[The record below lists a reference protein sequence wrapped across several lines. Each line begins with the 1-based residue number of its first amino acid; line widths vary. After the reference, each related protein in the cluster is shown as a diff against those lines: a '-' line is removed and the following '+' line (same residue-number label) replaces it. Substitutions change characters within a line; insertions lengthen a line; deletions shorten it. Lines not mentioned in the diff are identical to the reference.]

1 MEKRCFVFFKSLFAL
16 LIIGF
21 FASCSNVFKQSAS
34 VTFSIPEE
42 VVRMAVQQ
50 SRSAIYRSEDE
61 IDQETDTAK
70 DDENETDTEDN
81 LENGMMVIS
90 VEVTGDYTA
99 KKEEKFSLK
108 DLYEKIQNED
118 ESSPSDAEVLKEG
131 IEFIFD
137 DIKPGS
143 SVFAV
148 AQVELVYEGEQPAS
162 YIIYKG
168 SSERLTVVAGDSNL
182 LTVVLKS
189 PASIKCIPVLWL
201 ETEKDS
207 GKYEQLKEDFSI
219 YAISYSEFDSQEQI
233 NKNIETQLQYWKVLL
248 NLTDYTYNK
257 YELTDIT
264 VNADGEQVRYVN
276 IYLNKTAAKKSD
288 YTVEFYFQTE
298 EDSAEYQIDAAKTYT
313 DEFNIESGDYNE
325 FLKSVMATVYEGYQF
340 NNEKSQFPT
349 AADYISGKPLVIKL
363 YFDLKPIEELDSV
376 SGGFVKE
383 HSEYGEF
390 TLKFYS
396 NATYTVTS
404 SEFGV
409 FAKGRIITD
418 LVEGASDS
426 VSYLEETDCLDIAS
440 KELVPAKNAARITF
454 DGKAETFTY
463 SSSNGVSVVFGAYVI
478 NFTFNLD
485 GGKWTDEKA
494 SNKVSVI
501 LPLEKTYKLP
511 EKSAVAKEGYDFVGW
526 TPCSED
532 GTWLDTKKDGDAVEP
547 LIYTE
552 ITSASVPYA
561 YYKAVWTAKDVEHKA
576 TVQFLTLNEDGK
588 SYEEIKDYTE
598 EVSVTR
604 KYDVPEAEWFKAL
617 EDEVQKVYKDFKLE
631 KAVENPEY
639 FGEATAEWNKDK
651 TVYEVKF
658 DRLSCVYS
666 FYADEDSKEAFAELS
681 GFYGTDVDFTKLTLP
696 VKDGYEL
703 SGWVV
708 SVVKEKEESESV
720 KIDGSDLSNSDYAK
734 YPAVSKIT
742 FIAQWQNAKAG
753 FKVEMEKIQIDGT
766 EYQLTATTDSGKII
780 FTAPEGF
787 DSYSWSINGTAN
799 TEKTREL
806 TVPTT
811 SSNNGGI
818 YQVVCVLKK
827 DAKTYSLDGTVTV
840 VSDGTSSLANGS
852 VEIELA
858 HVTDS
863 VGAAALKYDPDDEKT
878 GVYRFTVAQALKAAD
893 GTELTPDSYLWAVD
907 ASPIEDCDGPTFNFA
922 TENLNAGVYN
932 ITCTVKTKELDY
944 AFILSAKVTVEK

>member
-1 MEKRCFVFFKSLFAL
+1 ML
-16 LIIGF
+16 
-21 FASCSNVFKQSAS
+21 S
-34 VTFSIPEE
+34 V
-42 VVRMAVQQ
+42 
-50 SRSAIYRSEDE
+50 
-61 IDQETDTAK
+61 
-70 DDENETDTEDN
+70 
-81 LENGMMVIS
+81 
-90 VEVTGDYTA
+90 
-99 KKEEKFSLK
+99 
-108 DLYEKIQNED
+108 
-118 ESSPSDAEVLKEG
+118 
-131 IEFIFD
+131 
-137 DIKPGS
+137 
-143 SVFAV
+143 
-148 AQVELVYEGEQPAS
+148 
-162 YIIYKG
+162 
-168 SSERLTVVAGDSNL
+168 
-182 LTVVLKS
+182 
-189 PASIKCIPVLWL
+189 
-201 ETEKDS
+201 
-207 GKYEQLKEDFSI
+207 
-219 YAISYSEFDSQEQI
+219 
-233 NKNIETQLQYWKVLL
+233 
-248 NLTDYTYNK
+248 TDYTYNK

-264 VNADGEQVRYVN
+264 VNAAGEQVRYVK

-298 EDSAEYQIDAAKTYT
+298 EDSAEYQINAAKTYT
-313 DEFNIESGDYNE
+313 GEFNIESGDYNE

-363 YFDLKPIEELDSV
+363 YYDIKPVEETSSV

-396 NATYTVTS
+396 NATYTVTGS
-404 SEFGV
+404 KLGV
-409 FAKGRIITD
+409 FAKGLIT
-418 LVEGASDS
+418 VATAENASDS
-426 VSYLEETDCLDIAS
+426 YYLEETECLDIAS
-440 KELVPAKNAARITF
+440 KELVTAKNAARITF
-454 DGKAETFTY
+454 DGTAETFTY

-511 EKSAVAKEGYDFVGW
+511 EKSAVTKEGYDFAGW

-532 GTWLDTKKDGDAVEP
+532 GIWLDTKKDGDAVEP
-547 LIYTE
+547 VIYTE

-561 YYKAVWTAKDVEHKA
+561 YYKAIWTAKDVEHKA

-588 SYEEIKDYTE
+588 TYEELKDYTE
-598 EVSVTR
+598 EVSVTC
-604 KYDVPEAEWFKAL
+604 KYDVLETEWFKAL
-617 EDEVQKVYKDFKLE
+617 EDEVQKVYKEFNLE

-708 SVVKEKEESESV
+708 SVVKEKEESEPV

-734 YPAVSKIT
+734 YPLNAKVK
-742 FIAQWQNAKAG
+742 FVAQWQNAKAG

-766 EYQLTATTDSGKII
+766 EYQLTAATDSGKII

-799 TEKTREL
+799 TEKTSEL

-827 DAKTYSLDGTVTV
+827 GTKTYSLDGTVTV

-852 VEIELA
+852 VEIEFA

-863 VGAAALKYDPDDEKT
+863 VGAAALTCTRDDENGLYCFK
-878 GVYRFTVAQALKAAD
+878 VVQALKTAD

-907 ASPIEDCDGPTFNFA
+907 ASPIEDCNGPTFNFA
-922 TENLNAGVYN
+922 NVNAGVYN

>member
-118 ESSPSDAEVLKEG
+118 ESSPSDAEVLREG

-143 SVFAV
+143 SVYAV

-168 SSERLTVVAGDSNL
+168 TSERLTVVTGDSNL
-182 LTVVLKS
+182 LSVVLKS
-189 PASIKCIPVLWL
+189 PASIKCIPVLML

-219 YAISYSEFDSQEQI
+219 YAITYSEFDSQEQI

-298 EDSAEYQIDAAKTYT
+298 EDSAEYQINAAKTYT
-313 DEFNIESGDYNE
+313 GEFNIESGDYNE

-349 AADYISGKPLVIKL
+349 VADYISGKPLVIKL
-363 YFDLKPIEELDSV
+363 YYDIKPVKETSSV

-409 FAKGRIITD
+409 FAKGLITVATAEND
-418 LVEGASDS
+418 SDS
-426 VSYLEETDCLDIAS
+426 YYLEETECLDIAS

-454 DGKAETFTY
+454 DGTAETFTY
-463 SSSNGVSVVFGAYVI
+463 SSSNSVSVVFGAYVI

-501 LPLEKTYKLP
+501 LPLEKAYKLP
-511 EKSAVAKEGYDFVGW
+511 EKSAVTKEGYDFAGW

-532 GTWLDTKKDGDAVEP
+532 GIWLDTKKDGDAVVP
-547 LIYTE
+547 VIYTE

-561 YYKAVWTAKDVEHKA
+561 YYKAIWTAKDVEHKA
-576 TVQFLTLNEDGK
+576 TVKFFTLNSDGK
-588 SYEEIKDYTE
+588 TYEEIKDYTE
-598 EVSVTR
+598 EVSVTC
-604 KYDVPEAEWFKAL
+604 KYDDPEAEWFKEL
-617 EDEVQKVYKDFKLE
+617 EDEVQKVYKEFKLE
-631 KAVENPEY
+631 KAGKNPEY

-708 SVVKEKEESESV
+708 SVVKEKEESEPV
-720 KIDGSDLSNSDYAK
+720 KMDGSDLSNSDYAK

-766 EYQLTATTDSGKII
+766 EYQLIATTDSGKII

-827 DAKTYSLDGTVTV
+827 GAKTCSLDGTVTV
-840 VSDGTSSLANGS
+840 ISDGTSSLANGS

-858 HVTDS
+858 HVTDLI
-863 VGAAALKYDPDDEKT
+863 GAAALKCTFDDENDL
-878 GVYRFTVAQALKAAD
+878 YCFEVAQALKAAD
-893 GTELTPDSYLWAVD
+893 GTELTPESYLWAVD
-907 ASPIEDCDGPTFNFA
+907 ASPREDCDGPTFNFA
-922 TENLNAGVYN
+922 IENLNAGVYN
-932 ITCTVKTKELDY
+932 ITCTVKTKEFDY

>member
-61 IDQETDTAK
+61 IDRETDTAK

-108 DLYEKIQNED
+108 DLYGKIQNED

-137 DIKPGS
+137 DVKPGA
-143 SVFAV
+143 SVSAV

-168 SSERLTVVAGDSNL
+168 TSERLTVVAGDSNL
-182 LTVVLKS
+182 LSVVLKS
-189 PASIKCIPVLWL
+189 PAKIKCIPVFMI
-201 ETEKDS
+201 ETEKGS
-207 GKYEQLKEDFSI
+207 GKYDKVPEDFSS
-219 YAISYSEFDSQEQI
+219 YSYSYSEFNSEEQI
-233 NKNIETQLQYWKVLL
+233 KQNIEKQLQSWKLL
-248 NLTDYTYNK
+248 LSVTDYTYNK

-264 VNADGEQVRYVN
+264 VNAAGEQVRYVK

-298 EDSAEYQIDAAKTYT
+298 EDSAEYQINAAKTYT
-313 DEFNIESGDYNE
+313 GEFNIESGDYNE

-363 YFDLKPIEELDSV
+363 YYDIKPVEETSSV

-396 NATYTVTS
+396 NATYTVTGS
-404 SEFGV
+404 KLGV
-409 FAKGRIITD
+409 FAKGLIT
-418 LVEGASDS
+418 VATAENASDS
-426 VSYLEETDCLDIAS
+426 YYLEETECLDIAS
-440 KELVPAKNAARITF
+440 KELVTAKNAARITF
-454 DGKAETFTY
+454 DGTAETFTY

-511 EKSAVAKEGYDFVGW
+511 EKSAVTKEGYDFAGW

-532 GTWLDTKKDGDAVEP
+532 GIWLDTKKDGDAVEP
-547 LIYTE
+547 VIYTE

-561 YYKAVWTAKDVEHKA
+561 YYKAIWTAKDVEHKA

-588 SYEEIKDYTE
+588 TYEELKDYTE
-598 EVSVTR
+598 EVSVTC
-604 KYDVPEAEWFKAL
+604 KYDVLETEWFKAL
-617 EDEVQKVYKDFKLE
+617 EDEVQKVYKEFNLE

-708 SVVKEKEESESV
+708 SVVKEKEESEPV

-734 YPAVSKIT
+734 YPLNAKVK
-742 FIAQWQNAKAG
+742 FVAQWQNAKAG

-766 EYQLTATTDSGKII
+766 EYQLTAATDSGKII

-799 TEKTREL
+799 TEKTSEL

-827 DAKTYSLDGTVTV
+827 GTKTYSLDGTVTV

-852 VEIELA
+852 VEIEFA

-863 VGAAALKYDPDDEKT
+863 VGAAALTCTRDDENGLYCFK
-878 GVYRFTVAQALKAAD
+878 VVQALKTAD

-907 ASPIEDCDGPTFNFA
+907 ASPIEDCNGPTFNFA
-922 TENLNAGVYN
+922 NVNAGVYN